1 MPADEDPFEP
11 GLAIGAYEIQRE
23 LGRGGMGRVFL
34 AKDRAVG
41 GRLVA
46 VKVIL
51 AGQKDEDAIKRFS
64 REIANLARL
73 RHSNIITIFT
83 AGNHQGHPY
92 FVMDYVSGRDF
103 NRYLDE
109 CTTLSEQ
116 DRFQIIVRV
125 LAAVSRAVDH
135 AHHHGVVHRD
145 LKPQN
150 ILISSES
157 DEPMILDF
165 GIAKFLGDESLT
177 HGTESPGTPAYRAP
191 EQIDVKRKVRD
202 ELVDVWAMGVIL
214 YKALTG
220 TMPFKGSDMLSI
232 SVQILNEKPTA
243 PRKLNPSIPAKLE
256 RLTLQCLEKDPTK
269 RPESLAA
276 VADLLEQAIDGGQ
289 RTRPMRGGTASRTIR
304 VEDYQEA
311 DESADAPARP
321 GRRTLLALVAI
332 AGLALLIGVGWFFY
346 WRRDRG
352 QPSAGARTI
361 EGFEFR
367 GTNTQGRPE
376 YQQAETGILFVEVPR
391 GTFTMGSP
399 PSEPSR
405 DEDELPHQVTL
416 EPFLIAQHEVTQDEW
431 QRVMKDNPSENR
443 GAANA
448 RNPVE
453 SVSWEEADR
462 FCKSKGLALPTE
474 AQWEYACRAKTD
486 TPYAGTPLDTLG
498 WYLNNSGDQTH
509 TVAKKGPNAWG
520 LYDMHGN
527 VREWCADWYGPYPSD
542 PVSEPRG
549 PAAGEYRVARGGS
562 YENNAAFC
570 RSATRFAVKAPAQTI
585 GFRPVKLLD

>member
-1 MPADEDPFEP
+1 MSADEDPFEP

-51 AGQKDEDAIKRFS
+51 AGQKDEDAVKRFS

-116 DRFQIIVRV
+116 DRFRIIVRV

-191 EQIDVKRKVRD
+191 EQIDIKRKVRD

-232 SVQILNEKPTA
+232 SVQILNEKPTP
-243 PRKLNPSIPAKLE
+243 PRKLNPAIPAKLE
-256 RLTLQCLEKDPTK
+256 RLALQCLEKDPTK
-269 RPESLAA
+269 RPRACRPWPICSSRRSMRDSARDRCE
-276 VADLLEQAIDGGQ
+276 VARRRAPSAW
-289 RTRPMRGGTASRTIR
+289 RTTRRPTSR
-304 VEDYQEA
+304 
-311 DESADAPARP
+311 PAR
-321 GRRTLLALVAI
+321 R
-332 AGLALLIGVGWFFY
+332 
-346 WRRDRG
+346 
-352 QPSAGARTI
+352 
-361 EGFEFR
+361 
-367 GTNTQGRPE
+367 
-376 YQQAETGILFVEVPR
+376 FV
-391 GTFTMGSP
+391 
-399 PSEPSR
+399 
-405 DEDELPHQVTL
+405 
-416 EPFLIAQHEVTQDEW
+416 
-431 QRVMKDNPSENR
+431 
-443 GAANA
+443 
-448 RNPVE
+448 
-453 SVSWEEADR
+453 
-462 FCKSKGLALPTE
+462 
-474 AQWEYACRAKTD
+474 
-486 TPYAGTPLDTLG
+486 
-498 WYLNNSGDQTH
+498 
-509 TVAKKGPNAWG
+509 
-520 LYDMHGN
+520 
-527 VREWCADWYGPYPSD
+527 
-542 PVSEPRG
+542 
-549 PAAGEYRVARGGS
+549 PAAAR
-562 YENNAAFC
+562 C
-570 RSATRFAVKAPAQTI
+570 WRSSRSP
-585 GFRPVKLLD
+585 GWR